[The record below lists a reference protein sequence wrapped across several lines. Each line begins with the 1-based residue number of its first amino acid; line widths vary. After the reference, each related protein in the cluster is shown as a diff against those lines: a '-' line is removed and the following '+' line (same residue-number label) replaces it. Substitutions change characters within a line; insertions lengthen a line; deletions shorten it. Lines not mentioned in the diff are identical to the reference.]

1 MILPHRGIDSNGTK
15 TPLMKTRGNL
25 TREDNIITVA
35 GVSEGG
41 DDRRAPRDEKQN
53 EEIKIPKSMIGR
65 LTKETPANMPTTTG
79 IVDMNRPKM
88 AEASTSP
95 QIIVVTVTGAEINLS
110 SVLIRVSQGAITGT
124 TDVEVK
130 KTAIPSMPGIRKS
143 KGSSR
148 PIEKA
153 RNRKRGNRRPNITTG
168 PLK

>member
-1 MILPHRGIDSNGTK
+1 MILPHRGIDSNGTQI
-15 TPLMKTRGNL
+15 PLMKTRENL
-25 TREDNIITVA
+25 TKEDNIITIA
-35 GVSEGG
+35 GVSEGE

-65 LTKETPANMPTTTG
+65 LTKEALANMPTATG

-130 KTAIPSMPGIRKS
+130 KTTIPSMPGIRKS
-143 KGSSR
+143 KGNSR

-153 RNRKRGNRRPNITTG
+153 RNRKRGNRRPNIITG